1 MTPTTAT
8 PTGFRRIDAAT
19 AADLIHRKRSGALPE
34 LAVFDVR
41 DRATF
46 ERRHVAGAEHLTEA
60 QLGGMIRRIAK
71 TTPVLIY
78 CYHGNA
84 SQVYAEMF
92 TDFRFVEVYSVDG
105 GFDPL
110 DAALAVRSG
119 ARVTPMLPLNA
130 SAGLKDFMA
139 EFGFD
144 RVDLDAT
151 REHGLTP
158 LMRAALEGR
167 AAVVDELLT
176 AGVDLGRRNGD
187 GNNALWLACV
197 SQDPATLQR
206 LIEAG
211 IDLDNSNDM
220 GATCLMYA
228 ASSGRAG
235 MVELLLAAGANPHIR
250 NFDDAKAVD
259 LAATIECLR
268 LLRHTAN

>member
-1 MTPTTAT
+1 MTPTIAT
-8 PTGFRRIDAAT
+8 QPGIRRIDAAT
-19 AADLIHRKRSGALPE
+19 AADLIHRKRIGALPE

-41 DRATF
+41 DRASF
-46 ERRHVAGAEHLTEA
+46 ERRHVAGAELLTEA
-60 QLGGMIRRIAK
+60 LLGGMIRRIAK

-110 DAALAVRSG
+110 DAALAERAG
-119 ARVTPMLPLNA
+119 ARATPMLPLNA
-130 SAGLKDFMA
+130 SAGLKDFLA

-144 RVDLDAT
+144 RVDLDT
-151 REHGLTP
+151 PREHGLTP
-158 LMRAALEGR
+158 LMRAALAGR
-167 AAVVDELLT
+167 ADVVDELLA
-176 AGVDLGRRNGD
+176 AGVDLARRNGD

-197 SQDPATLQR
+197 SKDPATLQR
-206 LIEAG
+206 LIKAG

-220 GATCLMYA
+220 GSTCLMYA

-235 MVELLLAAGANPHIR
+235 VVGLLLEAGADPHIR

-259 LAATIECLR
+259 LCVTIECLR